1 MSKQTDTITLRGMSF
16 YAYHGCLESERV
28 TGTRYSVDLECSI
41 PLKKAG
47 KSDNLKDTVDYSLLY
62 NIVAAEMATPSNLLE
77 HVAAKILKQVKYYA
91 PKVKSATVIVT
102 KFNPPFE
109 YAQNA
114 LDAEGTSASV
124 TMSY

>member
-1 MSKQTDTITLRGMSF
+1 MDKISLRGMTF
-16 YAYHGCLESERV
+16 HAYHGCLEEERV
-28 TGTRYSVDLECSI
+28 AGTRYTVDLDCCIS
-41 PLKKAG
+41 LKKAG

-62 NIVAAEMATPSNLLE
+62 NIVAAEMAMPSNLLE

-91 PKVKSATVIVT
+91 PKVKGATVTVT

-114 LDAEGTSASV
+114 LSAEETSASV